1 MKRPIMNFL
10 VSTGKDL
17 ILNALG
23 AAILKT
29 KTATTTATENTDM
42 SYLYYQDAQKYLYR
56 ISEKLSIE
64 VPFVSGLRPGQ
75 IVANEFIKLEVI
87 DCEAV
92 LITAKA
98 GYAWDGASGA
108 VNTKSWIIPSL
119 VHDILY
125 QLMREGL
132 LNQSLRKQADLAMHY
147 FLKKYMSRGGYF
159 SKLWGNSR
167 AKMSYIAVRAL
178 GEKYT
183 KPRKVEVKKI
193 RLR

>member
-1 MKRPIMNFL
+1 MGF
-10 VSTGKDL
+10 
-17 ILNALG
+17 
-23 AAILKT
+23 
-29 KTATTTATENTDM
+29 
-42 SYLYYQDAQKYLYR
+42 LYYQDARKYLYK

-64 VPFVSGLRPGQ
+64 VPFVSGLLPSQ
-75 IVANEFIKLEVI
+75 IVANEFIELEVI
-87 DCEAV
+87 DCETV

-98 GYAWDGASGA
+98 GYAWDGNSGG

-119 VHDILY
+119 IHDILY

-132 LNQSLRKQADLAMHY
+132 LSQSLRKQADLAMHY